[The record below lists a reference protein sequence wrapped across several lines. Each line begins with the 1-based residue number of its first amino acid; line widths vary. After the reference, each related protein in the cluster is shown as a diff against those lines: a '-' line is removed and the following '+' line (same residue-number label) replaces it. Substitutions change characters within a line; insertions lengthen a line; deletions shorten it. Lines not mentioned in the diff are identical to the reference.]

1 MSELPALRV
10 VPVDGSL
17 ESAVLALRVHPAQQG
32 FVGHTG
38 DLLADA
44 QSRTSCEPMAI
55 LLDGRPIG
63 LYFIETV
70 ARCIA
75 GHDFDRPALG
85 LRGFLI
91 DASAQGQGLGT
102 RALEALLADL
112 AARHRQA
119 RLLVL
124 SVDEDN
130 AGARRLYRQ
139 AGFFDSGERYH
150 GGRAGAQHLLLR
162 ELP

>member
-1 MSELPALRV
+1 MSALPALRV

-17 ESAVLALRVHPAQQG
+17 HSAVLALRVHPAQQA
-32 FVGHTG
+32 FVGRTV

-44 QSRTSCEPMAI
+44 HSRASCEPMAI
-55 LLDGRPIG
+55 LLDERPIG
-63 LYFIETV
+63 LYCIETV

-75 GHDFDRPALG
+75 GRDFDRPALG

-91 DASAQGQGLGT
+91 DADWQGQGLGM
-102 RALEALLADL
+102 RALAALLADL
-112 AARHRQA
+112 ATRHPHA

-130 AGARRLYRQ
+130 AGARRLYQ
-139 AGFFDSGERYH
+139 EAGFTDSGERYH
-150 GGRAGAQHLLLR
+150 GGRAGAPHLLLR